1 MNPSLDSYDLQTSSI
16 ARLGIR
22 SGGAG
27 IATQN
32 VQYEI
37 LVPQI
42 QRMLLPKT
50 DMTARV
56 QTITG
61 TSINDG
67 QTLSQNSFSNTG
79 EFYDVNLS
87 EDNYFTSPQLICST
101 INESSELNG
110 DKSFRMDL
118 TLTSTST
125 TVTLLWIL
133 IECPSRLLSN
143 RINSPSDP
151 NTALSSFGDEHSA
164 FTSLKIA
171 ELVNP
176 SSAIKLIFAGNR
188 PPNTTIKPL
197 YRVLPVVQPKLLR
210 IEDLSS
216 SQLQM
221 LLFLEQRTL
230 KMNIEIMNMKFLV

>member
-1 MNPSLDSYDLQTSSI
+1 MRPQPRETSGKPVAHADDTVVKCYNLDGIPLIELNKTHSGILNPSLDSYDLQTSSI

-27 IATQN
+27 VIATQN

-79 EFYDVNLS
+79 ESYDVNLS
-87 EDNYFTSPQLICST
+87 EDNYNGGELILFKGKEVECKEFNLPGSAVVFPSFT
-101 INESSELNG
+101 NHKVN
-110 DKSFRMDL
+110 K
-118 TLTSTST
+118 LTS
-125 TVTLLWIL
+125 
-133 IECPSRLLSN
+133 
-143 RINSPSDP
+143 
-151 NTALSSFGDEHSA
+151 
-164 FTSLKIA
+164 
-171 ELVNP
+171 
-176 SSAIKLIFAGNR
+176 GNR
-188 PPNTTIKPL
+188 NTLAIWMTG
-197 YRVLPVVQPKLLR
+197 PKFR
-210 IEDLSS
+210 
-216 SQLQM
+216 
-221 LLFLEQRTL
+221 
-230 KMNIEIMNMKFLV
+230 